1 MPGDAA
7 GAPRASEGN
16 LSAMG
21 RDELREL
28 RAAVEQELENRRV
41 EARLQ
46 REARRYQP
54 DR

>member
-7 GAPRASEGN
+7 ESPRASECDLAG
-16 LSAMG
+16 MD
-21 RDELREL
+21 RDALREL

-54 DR
+54 GR